1 LNRRVI
7 RKSDRANY
15 FFRFNL
21 DSLLRGDTQAR
32 AQYYSQMLN
41 AGVMSLDEVRRL
53 ENMNPI
59 ADGLGKKHYIQVNM
73 TTLENLQAPNN
84 DSQQ

>member
-1 LNRRVI
+1 
-7 RKSDRANY
+7 
-15 FFRFNL
+15 
-21 DSLLRGDTQAR
+21 
-32 AQYYSQMLN
+32 MLN

-84 DSQQ
+84 DQQQ